1 MSPQTDR
8 FYVLLSASQARRRL
22 KGRGFGVKKVAT
34 AGKNRAVIFHT
45 ATDQHLEE
53 LVTVFKDVIEPWD
66 EEVVRVVLATPA
78 ISDVELIRRF
88 EWLDLANRNLG
99 EVRKK
104 ARLRANN
111 VPVPDPERP
120 WFWWFA

>member
-1 MSPQTDR
+1 
-8 FYVLLSASQARRRL
+8 
-22 KGRGFGVKKVAT
+22 
-34 AGKNRAVIFHT
+34 
-45 ATDQHLEE
+45 
-53 LVTVFKDVIEPWD
+53 
-66 EEVVRVVLATPA
+66 
-78 ISDVELIRRF
+78 VELIRRF

-120 WFWWFA
+120 WFWWIA